1 MVISYTGESENE
13 GCGGTEGGNDC
24 LWWCCKVGLCAFLY
38 LITSLFVYLCLDICV
53 IFVYMWRDMIFFID
67 C

>member
-38 LITSLFVYLCLDICV
+38 LCAYMCICICV
-53 IFVYMWRDMIFFID
+53 YGDELVFFLLIVEN
-67 C
+67 

>member
-38 LITSLFVYLCLDICV
+38 LCICICV
-53 IFVYMWRDMIFFID
+53 YGEELVFFID